1 MFPNRLEFCK
11 RCGVFHNAEEKPLS
25 LTSEIRIQSQ
35 FYQLVLDLPGITKLS
50 RPLMYSIKIVLLSLL
65 CYFYILVFLNS
76 NMVFEI

>member
-25 LTSEIRIQSQ
+25 LTEIRIQSQ

-50 RPLMYSIKIVLLSLL
+50 RPHFLMYQYSALSSPMLFL
-65 CYFYILVFLNS
+65 YIRFSKL
-76 NMVFEI
+76 